1 MKTENLI
8 DAMLAE
14 AIKRATDNN
23 TMLTYTEAKA
33 LLKAL
38 NLNLKSK
45 EDYQNW
51 WKDSLYNTIVPEN
64 PAEYYKYNK

>member
-1 MKTENLI
+1 MKSVNLI

-14 AIKRATDNN
+14 AIKRATVNN
-23 TMLTYTEAKA
+23 TMITFTEAKA

-64 PAEYYKYNK
+64 PEEYYK